1 MELAGAVD
9 TRRLDEGQR
18 QGAFHVL
25 FHVEKCNRCSDR
37 RHNQRNKRILQVH
50 LSDQLYKSE
59 CRYLCRDHH
68 DHQDE
73 RIDELFQPKIIC
85 VDCVSRHGR
94 EINGNQCA

>member
-1 MELAGAVD
+1 MREKKTVFKLFFVWDFEKEERWLNEMAQ
-9 TRRLDEGQR
+9 EG
-18 QGAFHVL
+18 
-25 FHVEKCNRCSDR
+25 
-37 RHNQRNKRILQVH
+37 
-50 LSDQLYKSE
+50 
-59 CRYLCRDHH
+59 HH